1 MSEHP
6 ENFEVIA
13 RAVVV
18 QNGKILLCRAK
29 EKGHYFF
36 PGGHVE
42 KGERTE
48 VALKREFLEEL
59 GAKIGKTAFIGAVE
73 NIFRDSYEHHEI
85 NLVFEA
91 EVFQYEFKSR
101 EDHLEFEL
109 LSLDEFAGKKVLP
122 VSLKKAVAE
131 WLKDKKIFWRSE
143 SRES

>member
-1 MSEHP
+1 MAEDC

-18 QNGKILLCRAK
+18 QSGKILLCRAK

-42 KGERTE
+42 KDERTE

-59 GAKIGKTAFIGAVE
+59 GAQIGKTAFIGAVE
-73 NIFRDSYEHHEI
+73 NIFKDSYAHHEM

-91 EVFQYEFKSR
+91 EVLQDEFRSK

-109 LSLDEFAGKKVLP
+109 ISLDEFAGKKVLP
-122 VSLKKAVAE
+122 ASLKEAVVE
-131 WLKDKKIFWRSE
+131 WLKDRKVFWRSE
-143 SRES
+143 E